1 MNQTTTAIY
10 ENGLLRP
17 LVSLDLP
24 EHSEVEITVHIKE
37 DSLHSKVC
45 KALKLENQSN
55 ETEDIISNERRAEL
69 AKIFSAEKPL
79 SDYINEDRESR

>member
-24 EHSEVEITVHIKE
+24 EHSEVEITVHISA
-37 DSLHSKVC
+37 DSLHTKVR
-45 KALKLENQSN
+45 KALNLENQPN
-55 ETEDIISNERRAEL
+55 QTEDVISNKRRAEL

-79 SDYINEDRESR
+79 SEYINEDREAR